1 MHKEPVKFRIIPGQK
16 LIKLALEFEDS
27 GGLKVEV
34 VESDKEKN
42 RIVMIL
48 VFFPISLKKDVG
60 SLGNI
65 AVLGTVVLIYLIIV
79 RLVVI
84 KLFLGDY
91 DRNSIF
97 FQRLSKKL

>member
-1 MHKEPVKFRIIPGQK
+1 LHKEPVKFRIIPGQK

-48 VFFPISLKKDVG
+48 VFFHD
-60 SLGNI
+60 
-65 AVLGTVVLIYLIIV
+65 
-79 RLVVI
+79 
-84 KLFLGDY
+84 
-91 DRNSIF
+91 
-97 FQRLSKKL
+97 